1 VPIPAGRKGPAE
13 EGWQHLRIS
22 LDGVAQHFSA
32 ECNLGGILGPAS
44 GELVDVDL
52 DCPKALAL
60 ADQYLPPTQAIFGRR
75 AKPKSHQLYIAP
87 GAAFETFADPLE
99 AGKNMLLELRA
110 AGRDGGAHQTLLPP
124 SVADHERRE
133 WHGEII
139 APAVI
144 NSTILRTAG
153 AWLAIGCLVRRHVG
167 EYPSE
172 HPGPDLPDLLAEAD
186 PKLGEAARRW
196 LHLPEPGTERTVRLH
211 PGRDMTAD
219 ELDLAEL
226 VHAIRPPS
234 PPASAAPPSPFRQ
247 ALRKPKSA
255 SMAPLSAGTRSSP
268 SIMPA
273 APSKA
278 TCSVSSPSGP
288 CCSSGRSAQAGWCGL
303 QTPSSSSPTATTP
316 RSRPTW
322 CDGPS
327 NAGSTRIWNSPRRG
341 SSKPIRSRPS
351 HATAAP
357 ISPPPSSSPA
367 PISSPVSREPF
378 RY

>member
-1 VPIPAGRKGPAE
+1 MSAPDTARAYISRGWTVVPIPAGRKGPAE

-32 ECNLGGILGPAS
+32 GCNIGGILGQAA

-52 DCPKALAL
+52 DCPEALAL

-87 GAAFETFADPLE
+87 GAAFETFADPLG
-99 AGKNMLLELRA
+99 ASKNMLLELRA
-110 AGRDGGAHQTLLPP
+110 AGRDGGAHQILLPP
-124 SVADHERRE
+124 SVADRERRE

-139 APAVI
+139 APAVV
-144 NSTILRTAG
+144 NSTILRTAC

-196 LHLPEPGTERTVRLH
+196 LHLPEPGTARTVRLH

-226 VHAIRPPS
+226 VHAIPNNCGWEDWNKIGLAIYATTGGSDYGAVVFDDWSAKSPKCNPYTTTHRWRQFHRSPPS
-234 PPASAAPPSPFRQ
+234 RTGIGKLVKL
-247 ALRKPKSA
+247 AL
-255 SMAPLSAGTRSSP
+255 
-268 SIMPA
+268 
-273 APSKA
+273 
-278 TCSVSSPSGP
+278 
-288 CCSSGRSAQAGWCGL
+288 QAGWRGEK
-303 QTPSSSSPTATTP
+303 A
-316 RSRPTW
+316 
-322 CDGPS
+322 
-327 NAGSTRIWNSPRRG
+327 PRR
-341 SSKPIRSRPS
+341 
-351 HATAAP
+351 A
-357 ISPPPSSSPA
+357 
-367 PISSPVSREPF
+367 
-378 RY
+378 